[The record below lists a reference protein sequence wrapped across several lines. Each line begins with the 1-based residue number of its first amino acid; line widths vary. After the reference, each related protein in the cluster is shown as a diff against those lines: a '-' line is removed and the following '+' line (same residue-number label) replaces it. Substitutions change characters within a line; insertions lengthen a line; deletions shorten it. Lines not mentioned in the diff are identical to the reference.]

1 VQDPL
6 NLSHNG
12 FPAEQ
17 VGDVKAVFCDGVM
30 LAAGNVE
37 PAVVSDIADENF
49 FGLGGPGRKTLYR
62 SARESSL
69 PVVG

>member
-1 VQDPL
+1 MGRQIREIGFGGVVQDPL

-30 LAAGNVE
+30 LAAGTVE
-37 PAVVSDIADENF
+37 PAVVCEVVSDIAE
-49 FGLGGPGRKTLYR
+49 
-62 SARESSL
+62 
-69 PVVG
+69 